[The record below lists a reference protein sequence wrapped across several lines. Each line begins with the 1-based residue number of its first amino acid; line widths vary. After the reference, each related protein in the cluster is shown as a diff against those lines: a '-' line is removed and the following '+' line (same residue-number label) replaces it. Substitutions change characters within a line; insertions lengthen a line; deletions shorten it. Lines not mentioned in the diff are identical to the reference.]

1 MSVKVL
7 IRRKVEK
14 EKEQDLLGLINQLRS
29 KVAACPGYVSS
40 ETLRRADV
48 PEYLVVSS
56 WDSLEAW
63 EQWLK
68 SPERAEIQK
77 QIDRI
82 LGTETVYEVYHYP
95 RLTATLKGYKGWEGG

>member
-7 IRRKVEK
+7 IRRKVE
-14 EKEQDLLGLINQLRS
+14 EAKEQDLLGLINQLRS
-29 KVAACPGYVSS
+29 KVASCPGYVSS

-56 WDSLEAW
+56 WDGLDSW

-77 QIDRI
+77 KIDQL
-82 LGTETVYEVYHYP
+82 LGEETVYEVYHYP
-95 RLTATLKGYKGWEGG
+95 RLTATLKGFKGWEGG